1 VRRLFGK
8 GPLVKSRPRLLLLV
22 WLLVQLLAGQQL
34 ALAHMVG
41 HLGESL
47 HDHAAQLHAADDGD
61 EERGAAH
68 SLSHLC
74 TVCVSCL
81 GFDAIVDSELRPCPP
96 AMARVVGSAVAVPR
110 APDFRQPLAFLS
122 RAPPPLRN

>member
-1 VRRLFGK
+1 M
-8 GPLVKSRPRLLLLV
+8 KSRPRVLLLV

-47 HDHAAQLHAADDGD
+47 HGHAAQPPAADDGD
-61 EERGAAH
+61 EERGAVH

-81 GFDAIVDSELRPCPP
+81 GFDAIIDSELRPCPL
-96 AMARVVGSAVAVPR
+96 AMVRIVGSAVAVPR

-122 RAPPPLRN
+122 RAPPSLRN

>member
-1 VRRLFGK
+1 M
-8 GPLVKSRPRLLLLV
+8 KSRHRILLLV
-22 WLLVQLLAGQQL
+22 WLLVHLLAGQQV

-41 HLGESL
+41 HLGDSL

-61 EERGAAH
+61 EGRGAAH

-74 TVCVSCL
+74 TVCVGCL
-81 GFDAIVDSELRPCPP
+81 GFDAIAGTEIRLR
-96 AMARVVGSAVAVPR
+96 AEIAARVVGSAVAVPR

-122 RAPPPLRN
+122 RAPPPLQN

>member
-1 VRRLFGK
+1 MNSRRR
-8 GPLVKSRPRLLLLV
+8 VLLLV

-41 HLGESL
+41 HLGERL
-47 HDHAAQLHAADDGD
+47 HDRSAQAHAADDGD

-68 SLSHLC
+68 SLSHVC
-74 TVCVSCL
+74 TTCVSCF
-81 GFDAIVDSELRPCPP
+81 GFDAIAGTEIRLR
-96 AMARVVGSAVAVPR
+96 AEIGARVVGDAVAIP
-110 APDFRQPLAFLS
+110 PPPIFRQPLAFLS

>member
-1 VRRLFGK
+1 MFGT
-8 GPLVKSRPRLLLLV
+8 GPLVKPRRQFLLLA
-22 WLLVQLLAGQQL
+22 WLLVHLLAGQQL

-41 HLGESL
+41 HLGERL
-47 HDHAAQLHAADDGD
+47 HDPSAQVHAADDGD

-68 SLSHLC
+68 ALSHVC
-74 TVCVSCL
+74 TTCASCL
-81 GFDAIVDSELRPCPP
+81 GFDLIAAMAGGLRPP
-96 AMARVVGSAVAVPR
+96 AMAKVAPCAVAVPL